1 MSLHDAIQDKN
12 RNKLLSLLKN
22 EMFSDEELRDAIFF
36 IYESN
41 QIDLMTYFLSYRSV
55 WDLIFYFAVRVK
67 NLELYE
73 LLLQSSNFDS
83 LFELSP
89 SHKSLVL
96 NNTYNK
102 NDLNKPDLMGVTP
115 YHLLFWKKM
124 IQESNLT
131 EEYVQDKFGRLPEDY
146 K

>member
-1 MSLHDAIQDKN
+1 MSLHNAIQDKN
-12 RNKLLSLLKN
+12 RNKLQSLLKN

-36 IYESN
+36 IYEKG
-41 QIDLMTYFLSYRSV
+41 DMDFMFYFLPYRSV
-55 WDLIFYFAVRVK
+55 WDLLFYFAVRVK

-73 LLLQSSNFDS
+73 MILKTSNFDT

-89 SHKSLVL
+89 SHISLIQ
-96 NNTYNK
+96 NNKFNM

-115 YHLLFWKKM
+115 YHLLFWKKL
-124 IQESNLT
+124 INEATLT